1 MKRVLTIAG
10 SDSGGGA
17 GIQADLKAI
26 TILGAFGTSV
36 ITALTAQ
43 NTVGVQGVHAVPVPF
58 IEMQLESVLSDI
70 GTDAAKTGMLATTE
84 IVEAVAS
91 ALTRYQVPNLVVDPV
106 MVATSGDPLLDPD
119 AIEAVKTRLVPL
131 ADFVTP
137 NLHEAAIL
145 SGIPVAD
152 LPSMEAAAR
161 AIHALGAKRVLVKG
175 GHLQGRAVDLYFD
188 GERFESFAAPRL
200 DTRNTHGT
208 GCTLSAALAAF
219 LAEGFSPRAAVAQAK
234 QFISIA
240 IEHGVDV
247 GKGSG
252 PTNPYAW
259 LSRARES

>member
-26 TILGAFGTSV
+26 TVLGAFGTSV

-58 IEMQLESVLSDI
+58 IELQLESVLSDI
-70 GTDAAKTGMLATTE
+70 GTDAVKTGMLATTE
-84 IVEAVAS
+84 IVEAVAA
-91 ALTRYQVPNLVVDPV
+91 ALERYDVPHLVVDPV
-106 MVATSGDPLLDPD
+106 MVATSGDPLLEPD
-119 AIEAVKTRLVPL
+119 AIEAVKTRLLPR
-131 ADFVTP
+131 ADIVTP
-137 NLHEAAIL
+137 NLHEAALL
-145 SGIPVAD
+145 SGFEVGDP
-152 LPSMEAAAR
+152 PSMEAAAR
-161 AIHALGAKRVLVKG
+161 AIHALGARRVLIKG
-175 GHLQGRAVDLYFD
+175 GHLEGRAVDLYFD
-188 GERFESFAAPRL
+188 GERFESFAAPRF

-208 GCTLSAALAAF
+208 GCTLSAALATFFA
-219 LAEGFSPRAAVAQAK
+219 LEFSPRAAVAQAK
-234 QFISIA
+234 AFITVA
-240 IEHGVDV
+240 IEHGLDV